1 MIIHF
6 ICTGNI
12 CRSWIAE
19 AYCKS
24 KGVSGLD
31 VMSSG
36 IQTILNGG
44 LPIASYAADVLGAY
58 GLERFAAASWKQTTP
73 ALVRASD
80 VLVFMEREHY
90 HFCKDWVDSGR
101 QRFEIWDISD
111 VDSEVG
117 ATEIMI
123 KVERTFATIKRQTDS
138 RQNSRDRRT
147 GNPPS
152 MLDKITTALI
162 AVVFASLVTWYV
174 LSPFHVPLRYLRA
187 HSSAESSTGTAPLL
201 S

>member
-12 CRSWIAE
+12 YRSRLAE

-24 KGVSGLD
+24 KGVQGLG

-36 IQTILNGG
+36 IQTASNGG
-44 LPIASYAADVLGAY
+44 VPIASYAADVLRAY
-58 GLERFAAASWKQTTP
+58 GLERFAAPSWQQTTA

-90 HFCKDWVDSGR
+90 YFCKDWVDSSR

-111 VDSEVG
+111 VGSEVG
-117 ATEIMI
+117 AAEIMT
-123 KVERTFATIKRQTDS
+123 KVERTFATIRMQTDS
-138 RQNSRDRRT
+138 
-147 GNPPS
+147 
-152 MLDKITTALI
+152 LLAK
-162 AVVFASLVTWYV
+162 FA
-174 LSPFHVPLRYLRA
+174 
-187 HSSAESSTGTAPLL
+187 
-201 S
+201 

>member
-6 ICTGNI
+6 VCTGNI
-12 CRSWIAE
+12 YRSRLAE

-44 LPIASYAADVLGAY
+44 LPIASYAADILRAY
-58 GLERFAAASWKQTTP
+58 GLERFAVPSWQQTTA

-90 HFCKDWVDSGR
+90 HFCKDWVDSSR
-101 QRFEIWDISD
+101 QRFEIWQIPD
-111 VDSEVG
+111 VGSEVG
-117 ATEIMI
+117 ATEIMT
-123 KVERTFATIKRQTDS
+123 KVEQAFATIRRQTDS
-138 RQNSRDRRT
+138 LLAKFARRA
-147 GNPPS
+147 N
-152 MLDKITTALI
+152 
-162 AVVFASLVTWYV
+162 
-174 LSPFHVPLRYLRA
+174 R
-187 HSSAESSTGTAPLL
+187 
-201 S
+201 